1 VPAGPLVP
9 IRRAPTAT
17 DKYIAGAKYCA
28 GSAYRFV
35 QVDRLT
41 SNQRSELGGV
51 DADPDIYAVLIPA
64 DGSTNTAKAIDRDTA
79 LLYLTLREPG
89 PLPSF
94 MRTTLRDDL
103 PATVRRL
110 VLDGILEIFDGGEF
124 VSGPRAGMLLGTCP
138 GSAPTR
144 GRLAQ
149 LSVDALRYAQNLQID
164 DARVLALR
172 LYCYNRRPITP
183 AWARRLPTR
192 AATAD
197 YLGVTKGE
205 TGPAPGPGWTSLR
218 GPDVD
223 DEHWLAW
230 RSRVPTDPSGEHI
243 TYKLY
248 VSPLPS
254 AVPDALRI
262 SAEVLHELRAP
273 AFKVGADLHGLLRP
287 DKLVAYLTGF
297 EQLAAAAAHLQDR
310 LAGLP
315 AHGVPFTA
323 EISTDGLLSWG
334 VDPPRRE
341 RGLTWIGDSWRL
353 WVAGQLAAGL
363 LAARSAT
370 DEEPWRYALERIRLE
385 GLDPE
390 TWIPKQTLFA
400 PTPGGA

>member
-1 VPAGPLVP
+1 M
-9 IRRAPTAT
+9 
-17 DKYIAGAKYCA
+17 
-28 GSAYRFV
+28 

-41 SNQRSELGGV
+41 SDQRSELGGA
-51 DADPDIYAVLIPA
+51 DADPDLYAVLIPV

-89 PLPSF
+89 RLPSF
-94 MRTTLRDDL
+94 MRATLGDDL

-124 VSGPRAGMLLGTCP
+124 VSGPRAGMLLGTRS

-144 GRLAQ
+144 GRIAQ
-149 LSVDALRYAQNLQID
+149 LSVDALRYAQSLQVD

-183 AWARRLPTR
+183 AWAGRLPTR
-192 AATAD
+192 EATAH
-197 YLGVTKGE
+197 YLGVTNGE
-205 TGPAPGPGWTSLR
+205 SGPAPGPGWISL
-218 GPDVD
+218 GGSDV

-230 RSRVPTDPSGEHI
+230 RSPASADPGGEHI
-243 TYKLY
+243 SYKLY
-248 VSPLPS
+248 VSPSPS

-287 DKLVAYLTGF
+287 DKLVAYFTGF
-297 EQLAAAAAHLQDR
+297 EHLAAAAARLRDR

-323 EISTDGLLSWG
+323 EISADGLLSWG

-353 WVAGQLAAGL
+353 WVVGQLAAGL

-370 DEEPWRYALERIRLE
+370 DEQPWRYALERIRLE

-390 TWIPKQTLFA
+390 TWIPRQTLFA
-400 PTPGGA
+400 PPPGGA

>member
-1 VPAGPLVP
+1 
-9 IRRAPTAT
+9 
-17 DKYIAGAKYCA
+17 
-28 GSAYRFV
+28 V

-41 SNQRSELGGV
+41 PQERSEFGGV
-51 DADPDIYAVLIPA
+51 DADPDIYAVLVPA

-79 LLYLTLREPG
+79 LVYLTLREPG
-89 PLPSF
+89 QMPSF
-94 MRTTLRDDL
+94 MRTTLGDDL
-103 PATVRRL
+103 LPTVHRL
-110 VLDGILEIFDGGEF
+110 VLDGILEVFDGGEF
-124 VSGPRAGMLLGTCP
+124 VAGPDAATLFGTRSGSVG
-138 GSAPTR
+138 TR

-149 LSVDALRYAQNLQID
+149 LSVDALRYGQNLQVG

-172 LYCYNRRPITP
+172 LYCYNRQPVTP
-183 AWARRLPTR
+183 AWVARLPTPE
-192 AATAD
+192 ATAR
-197 YLGVTKGE
+197 YLGVTKDE
-205 TGPAPGPGWTSLR
+205 ARPVPGPGWISVE
-218 GPDVD
+218 GPDV

-230 RSRVPTDPSGEHI
+230 RSAAPEGPGAEHI

-248 VSPLPS
+248 VSPSPS
-254 AVPDALRI
+254 AVPDALAI

-287 DKLVAYLTGF
+287 DKLVAYFASF
-297 EQLAAAAAHLQDR
+297 EHLAAAATCLRDR

-341 RGLTWIGDSWRL
+341 RRLTWIGDSWRL
-353 WVAGQLAAGL
+353 WVVGQLAAGL

-370 DEEPWRYALERIRLE
+370 DEQPWRYALERIRLE
-385 GLDPE
+385 GLDPD

-400 PTPGGA
+400 LTPGGA